1 MEKLIIEGTRKTP
14 SVNLNPSGLLRIE
27 GRSIPEDT
35 RIFYKSI
42 KLWIEEYLRSP
53 AELTTFD
60 IAFEY
65 LNSGTSKYMVEILTL
80 LRELVQNG
88 HKLKINWYYEDGDD
102 DILERGEYF
111 SSILDLPISLIETE

>member
-1 MEKLIIEGTRKTP
+1 MEKLLIEGTRKTP
-14 SVNLNPSGLLRIE
+14 AVNLNPTGMLRIE

-42 KLWIEEYLRSP
+42 KLWIEEYMRSP
-53 AELTTFD
+53 AELTVFD

-88 HKLKINWYYEDGDD
+88 HQLKINWYYEDGDD